1 MDDLEA
7 QLKRLIIETLE
18 LEDIE
23 VADIVSEQ
31 PLFDEADGL
40 GLDSIDALEIGLAL
54 AEKYDVELDEED
66 EATREHFRSVASL
79 ANFVRNYQT
88 RRIA

>member
-7 QLKRLIIETLE
+7 QLKRLIIDTLE

-23 VADIVSEQ
+23 VSDIVSEQ
-31 PLFDEADGL
+31 PLFDEDAGL

-54 AEKYDVELDEED
+54 AEKYDVELDGED
-66 EATREHFRSVASL
+66 EATREYFRSVASL
-79 ANFVRNYQT
+79 ANFVRDYQAQ
-88 RRIA
+88 RI